1 MGVFMQNI
9 GIKGE
14 GKEGSEH
21 RCEFGIDNF

>member
-9 GIKGE
+9 RIQGE
-14 GKEGSEH
+14 GKEESEH